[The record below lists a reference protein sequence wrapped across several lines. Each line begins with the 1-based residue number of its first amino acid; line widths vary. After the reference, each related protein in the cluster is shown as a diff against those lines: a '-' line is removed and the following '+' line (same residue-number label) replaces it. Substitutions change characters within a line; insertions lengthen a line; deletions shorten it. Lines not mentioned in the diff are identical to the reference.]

1 MDDDEL
7 LNDGEQI
14 ELTEEDLK
22 ELGSD
27 IEDDEELKP
36 YIRVKREEKKV
47 KSSSGQTSSEPS
59 SEPAKTR
66 ETTLPPNPQF
76 FPTLLYVH
84 LLKRF
89 NQQI

>member
-36 YIRVKREEKKV
+36 YIRVKREQQQKVV
-47 KSSSGQTSSEPS
+47 KSSSEQTSGASEPS
-59 SEPAKTR
+59 SEPAQTK

-76 FPTLLYVH
+76 FPTLLYV
-84 LLKRF
+84 LL
-89 NQQI
+89 NAS

>member
-36 YIRVKREEKKV
+36 YIRVKREEQNKV
-47 KSSSGQTSSEPS
+47 KSSSEQSSES
-59 SEPAKTR
+59 SERPKTR

-84 LLKRF
+84 
-89 NQQI
+89 